1 MLVKM
6 NLNKLNIGIGAL
18 AGALLWFI
26 WQAATTT
33 PPETQ
38 SILAR
43 FFISKLLFGASSA
56 AETFFTNH
64 GRDWTRTTNPI
75 VFLPISVLFAVAF
88 AVLGPLHRMI
98 LWFVTAATWTITAIV
113 IFETQRLIIPYGGPF
128 ILITFLYV
136 SGTLINLESEK
147 IERSRKLARD
157 LQIEAEDE
165 RKRIAKDLHDEVL
178 PSLSRVMRMTDQ
190 LQEENQESQLPQE
203 MRSRLESTVMEMR
216 SVINDLHPA
225 ILENLGLSAGLQHLV
240 NRIGLDTKIQSTF
253 TDESGGVT
261 LPPFESLCVFRI
273 AQEALN
279 NVEKHS
285 GASHVVA
292 SLEKTSGNLCLKI
305 SDDGTG
311 GVKSKAD
318 SHGLKNMQDRARLI
332 GGKVEWKA
340 PDKFSSGTM
349 MVLTLPLSSD
359 STNPKGA

>member
-1 MLVKM
+1 MLAK
-6 NLNKLNIGIGAL
+6 LNSRKLNIGIGAL

-43 FFISKLLFGASSA
+43 FFLSKLLFGASSA
-56 AETFFTNH
+56 AETFFTQH

-75 VFLPISVLFAVAF
+75 VFLPVSVLFAVAF

-98 LWFVTAATWTITAIV
+98 LWFVTAAVWTITAVV

-157 LQIEAEDE
+157 LQIEAEEE
-165 RKRIAKDLHDEVL
+165 RKRIANDLHDEVL

-190 LQEENQESQLPQE
+190 LQEENQGSQIPQE
-203 MRSRLESTVMEMR
+203 IRTRLESTVMEMR
-216 SVINDLHPA
+216 AVINDLHPA
-225 ILENLGLSAGLQHLV
+225 ILENLGLAAALQHLV
-240 NRIGLDTKIQSTF
+240 NRLALDTNIQAEFVDGS
-253 TDESGGVT
+253 SGVT

-285 GASHVVA
+285 GATRVMA
-292 SLEKTSGNLCLKI
+292 SLEKTSSGLCLRV
-305 SDDGTG
+305 SDDGQG
-311 GVKSKAD
+311 GVKEKAE
-318 SHGLKNMQDRARLI
+318 SHGLKSIQDRARLI
-332 GGKVEWKA
+332 GGRVEWKT
-340 PDKFSSGTM
+340 PDKFPSGTM
-349 MVLTLPLSSD
+349 LVLSLPLSVGS
-359 STNPKGA
+359 PKQKGA